1 MSQEN
6 SNVDKFTFQIDGNT
20 LTLNRLNE
28 QMDEQFE
35 LIYRYYSSNQKF
47 DIDLFKESTMKFFD
61 ESSEVKLH
69 DGFFNNFTI
78 LWQILI
84 HNGSFISAEQIWQ
97 LAVQIATQWET
108 LNQSKY
114 RIHKGAAYYFWA
126 VTCIL
131 KEDIEKGFLLMHQ
144 ALEEDKKNRLNELT
158 YAPAHAFVR
167 LDYRQ
172 EQYFRN
178 KILEVTEFL
187 EQRVKLYQ
195 SSRNGDLS
203 LDQLKSKFLDDKD
216 LIDETF
222 LFVYHLFHIKKLLSE
237 SKQGLTQNTYGSIL
251 MMQIIFTFILVI
263 DSVIK
268 HKYENKDP
276 HKQDLIHLVEYLS
289 KKSNLIID
297 ISKLREIGNRASND
311 LQSILIDLLNSRPIF
326 KNSKLEEIEND
337 IGIVYILRNPAAHKI
352 RDRPFIHQNFEQI
365 VDRLFNVFFLAI
377 EKLYI
382 GTT

>member
-1 MSQEN
+1 MNDN
-6 SNVDKFTFQIDGNT
+6 SNTFTFQIDGNT
-20 LTLNRLNE
+20 LTLNKLNK
-28 QMDEQFE
+28 QMDKQFE
-35 LIYRYYSSNQKF
+35 LMYRYYFFKQKF
-47 DIDLFKESTMKFFD
+47 DIDLFKKSAVKFFD
-61 ESSEVKLH
+61 EFSEVKIH
-69 DGFFNNFTI
+69 DRFFNNFTI

-84 HNGSFISAEQIWQ
+84 QNGSFFSAEQIWQ
-97 LAVQIATQWET
+97 LAVQIATEWET

-131 KEDIEKGFLLMHQ
+131 KEDLEKGFLLMHQ
-144 ALEEDKKNRLNELT
+144 ALEEDKKNRPNELT

-167 LDYRQ
+167 LDYDQQ

-187 EQRVKLYQ
+187 EQRLKLYQ
-195 SSRNGDLS
+195 SSRNGALS
-203 LDQLKSKFLDDKD
+203 LDQLKSEFLDNKD

-237 SKQGLTQNTYGSIL
+237 SKQGLTQNIYGSIL

-263 DSVIK
+263 DNAIK
-268 HKYENKDP
+268 KKYENKDP
-276 HKQDLIHLVEYLS
+276 HKQDLVHLVEFLS
-289 KKSNLIID
+289 KESNLIID

-311 LQSILIDLLNSRPIF
+311 LQSVLIDLLSLKPIF
-326 KNSKLEEIEND
+326 KSSKLEDIETD
-337 IGIVYILRNPAAHKI
+337 IGIVYALRNPAAHKI
-352 RDRPFIHQNFEQI
+352 RDRPFIHQNFKQI